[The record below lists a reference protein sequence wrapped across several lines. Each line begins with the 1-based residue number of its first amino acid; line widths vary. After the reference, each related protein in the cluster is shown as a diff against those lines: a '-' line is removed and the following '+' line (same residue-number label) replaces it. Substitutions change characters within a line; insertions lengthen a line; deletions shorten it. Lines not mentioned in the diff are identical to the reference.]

1 MNPVY
6 LSEGFTHEECDR
18 IVELESKLTIKESGI
33 QRDIDRSGFRKSQH
47 GWIHVPGN
55 EWMYEKMESIIMTMN
70 QEFFKFK
77 IDIIYSFPL
86 FVFCVN
92 VIY

>member
-18 IVELESKLTIKESGI
+18 IVELESKLRIEESGI

-55 EWMYEKMESIIMTMN
+55 E
-70 QEFFKFK
+70 
-77 IDIIYSFPL
+77 
-86 FVFCVN
+86 
-92 VIY
+92 